1 MQIGNLEPGKQ
12 YYVSTTAII
21 RRDQKDDYSGKNY
34 NYHKSAR
41 DIINFFVSKYKVKHF
56 PGFSNE
62 VIGETAPIP
71 AKLVQLGNATE
82 KALTVTWENV
92 PSAVFYEIELKEES
106 EGFSEVLE
114 TYSVAIDE
122 DQSTNFL
129 NIEPTVLYSRE
140 FSCVIVAI
148 STSGQSLI

>member
-1 MQIGNLEPGKQ
+1 MIILVKLTIFINLQKT
-12 YYVSTTAII
+12 YII
-21 RRDQKDDYSGKNY
+21 L
-34 NYHKSAR
+34 
-41 DIINFFVSKYKVKHF
+41 NFNSFVSKYYVKHF
-56 PGFSNE
+56 SGFSNE

>member
-1 MQIGNLEPGKQ
+1 M
-12 YYVSTTAII
+12 II
-21 RRDQKDDYSGKNY
+21 LVKVT
-34 NYHKSAR
+34 
-41 DIINFFVSKYKVKHF
+41 IIINPQEIMFNFFVSKYKVKHF
-56 PGFSNE
+56 SGFSNE

-148 STSGQSLI
+148 STSGQSLIQ

>member
-1 MQIGNLEPGKQ
+1 M
-12 YYVSTTAII
+12 
-21 RRDQKDDYSGKNY
+21 
-34 NYHKSAR
+34 
-41 DIINFFVSKYKVKHF
+41 NFNSFVSKYKVKHYS
-56 PGFSNE
+56 GFSNE

-148 STSGQSLI
+148 STSGQSLIQ